1 MKKSTRI
8 SMPRRAV
15 LPLAAATL
23 LGSDITAGSYSM
35 TNIVPSKSGGSA
47 AERLRAQ
54 RERERDLDAED
65 DVTTAPGSK
74 MHVAPRT
81 NARLHHV

>member
-54 RERERDLDAED
+54 RERDVDLDDEVA
-65 DVTTAPGSK
+65 TPPGSK
-74 MHVAPRT
+74 MHAAPRT

>member
-1 MKKSTRI
+1 
-8 SMPRRAV
+8 MPRRAV

-23 LGSDITAGSYSM
+23 LGADHTAGYSM
-35 TNIVPSKSGGSA
+35 TNIVPSKSGGNA

-54 RERERDLDAED
+54 RERDVDVDD
-65 DVTTAPGSK
+65 DVATPPSSK
-74 MHVAPRT
+74 MHAAPRT

>member
-8 SMPRRAV
+8 TMPRRAV

-23 LGSDITAGSYSM
+23 LGACDDRTPGSFSM
-35 TNIVPSKSGGSA
+35 TNIVPNKSGGSA

-54 RERERDLDAED
+54 RERDLDLD
-65 DVTTAPGSK
+65 DEVTPASGK
-74 MHVAPRT
+74 MHRAPRT